1 MTSVISL
8 GYAKS
13 SSISYTFLISIDIV
27 SRLNLV
33 RSLLSSPPKWE
44 NFCLSSSRG
53 RFPDSSVPESGC
65 HTFQVRKSVMLRL
78 FRPSIATQ
86 CIDYQQILK
95 FSDDTR
101 SPFYLQL
108 TCFFN
113 SSSSSLALFPP
124 SSMIMTCVTIFVG
137 SSRVF
142 S

>member
-53 RFPDSSVPESGC
+53 RFPDSSVPGIRLPYLSSP
-65 HTFQVRKSVMLRL
+65 QVCNVEAVQAIDSNAVHRL
-78 FRPSIATQ
+78 STDFEVFRRHQ
-86 CIDYQQILK
+86 
-95 FSDDTR
+95 
-101 SPFYLQL
+101 
-108 TCFFN
+108 
-113 SSSSSLALFPP
+113 
-124 SSMIMTCVTIFVG
+124 VTIL
-137 SSRVF
+137 SSVNLLLQQQLFQFSFISPQFHDYDMCHNLCRV
-142 S
+142 